1 MAPQIYF
8 QLVIRKWLEQRRQW
22 SERGERAK
30 TFHYKA
36 DTEEEDTSHW
46 GAEETA
52 QILSGNSGA
61 EANKAIPDVYGIA
74 DSKTAIL
81 PACEGDSTEHQMGY
95 VPDTS
100 YSVGFTGGS

>member
-1 MAPQIYF
+1 MRGQNILLQSQCRRGGH
-8 QLVIRKWLEQRRQW
+8 QLL
-22 SERGERAK
+22 
-30 TFHYKA
+30 
-36 DTEEEDTSHW
+36 

-52 QILSGNSGA
+52 QILSGNSGT
-61 EANKAIPDVYGIA
+61 EANQVIPDVYRIA
-74 DSKTAIL
+74 DSKTAIP